1 MSQPDTS
8 GPTADDLR
16 AKVFR
21 DREHNGDWRVE
32 KMDEDG
38 GIELALFSGG
48 DARQRAIS
56 YADRIYG
63 EFDEIELRPYHRAPP
78 LGQVLDDLSRSGI
91 AVSIET
97 MPGDAGYVFYLGD
110 TGNIEGSGESIY
122 ELVMGLIGYAIEHF
136 PDSQFAAQYQDE
148 TVEQ

>member
-16 AKVFR
+16 AKVFG
-21 DREHNGDWRVE
+21 DREHEGDWRVE
-32 KMDEDG
+32 KMDDDS

-56 YADRIYG
+56 YADRVHG
-63 EFDEIELRPYHRAPP
+63 DFDEIELHPYHHAPP

-91 AVSIET
+91 AVSIEA
-97 MPGDAGYVFYLGD
+97 MPGNA
-110 TGNIEGSGESIY
+110 
-122 ELVMGLIGYAIEHF
+122 
-136 PDSQFAAQYQDE
+136 
-148 TVEQ
+148 